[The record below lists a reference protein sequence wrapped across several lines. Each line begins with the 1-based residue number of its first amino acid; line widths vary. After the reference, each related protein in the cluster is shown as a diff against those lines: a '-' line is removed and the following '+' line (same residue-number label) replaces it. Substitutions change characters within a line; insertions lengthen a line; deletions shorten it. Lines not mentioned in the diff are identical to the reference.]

1 MYKGKRIL
9 ALIAA
14 RGGSKGL
21 PGKNLKLMDGNP
33 LVSYPIKAALGS
45 EYIDNVT
52 LTSDDSNIMMV
63 AKALK
68 CNVPF
73 QRPAELASDTASSVD
88 AILHAIEY
96 YEKNGDVY
104 DYLVLLEPTSPL
116 TETNDIDLAL
126 KSLIDQ
132 SETADSII
140 GVSKVESNHPAFLA
154 KINNKGLLSPYGR
167 EDFGTPIRRQEIE
180 ELYFFDG
187 SLYISL
193 ISKLKETRT
202 FVHNRTIPFI
212 VPKWKSFE
220 IDDLNDFF
228 IVETLYK
235 QYLKK

>member
-1 MYKGKRIL
+1 MYKGKRVL

-21 PGKNLKLMDGNP
+21 PGKNLRLLDGQA
-33 LVSYPIKAALGS
+33 LVTYPIRAALGS

-52 LTSDDSNIMMV
+52 LTSDDEDIMMA
-63 AKALK
+63 AKAIK

-73 QRPAELASDTASSVD
+73 QRPAELASDTASSID
-88 AILHAIEY
+88 AVLHAIEY
-96 YEKNGDVY
+96 YEKKGNFY

-116 TETNDIDLAL
+116 TETADIDLAL

-132 SETADSII
+132 AEIADSII
-140 GVSKVESNHPAFLA
+140 GVSKVESNHPAYLA
-154 KINNKGLLSPYGR
+154 KISANGLLSPYMR
-167 EDFGTPIRRQEIE
+167 EDFGTPIRRQDIE
-180 ELYFFDG
+180 ELFFFEG

-193 ISKLKETRT
+193 ISKLKEART

-220 IDDLNDFF
+220 IDELCDFY